1 MPETKTVEAFAALVE
16 AGEYLAAIERFYAP
30 DVAMFENLQG
40 LPGGRDALAGRERA
54 TLAAFQAI
62 KGQRTRPI
70 LCDGD
75 QAAIH
80 WRFEMIPREGQ
91 TRVFEEIALQTWRG
105 EQIVEERF
113 FYDPAQLRER

>member
-30 DVAMFENLQG
+30 DVAMFENRTPQ
-40 LPGGRDALAGRERA
+40 PGGRDALLGRERA
-54 TLAAFQAI
+54 TLAAFQSL

-75 QAAIH
+75 QVAIH
-80 WRFEMIPREGQ
+80 WRFEMTPRAGDA
-91 TRVFEEIALQTWRG
+91 RVFEEVALQTWRG
-105 EQIVEERF
+105 ERIVEERF
-113 FYDPAQLRER
+113 FYDPKQLG